1 MNIVEEKIL
10 KFTAQIDNKIDDFI
24 TVTVNRELAERN
36 IRVNAKKIAEAV
48 EKQIPQKVRYLQP
61 STVDTVMGGLKA
73 NKSAPEVDWTK
84 VPIDT
89 PVLVSN
95 DKKIWVR
102 RHFATPALK
111 NDDSFTVRTFAD
123 GKTEWSSTAMR
134 EEELESCERWRY
146 AKLAEV

>member
-36 IRVNAKKIAEAV
+36 TRVNAKKIAEAV

-73 NKSAPEVDWTK
+73 NKSASIITECPNCRNRVRKNNKYCNECGQKLDW
-84 VPIDT
+84 
-89 PVLVSN
+89 SEEN
-95 DKKIWVR
+95 D
-102 RHFATPALK
+102 
-111 NDDSFTVRTFAD
+111 
-123 GKTEWSSTAMR
+123 
-134 EEELESCERWRY
+134 
-146 AKLAEV
+146 